1 MLLDKRKEKF
11 PKLGL
16 TKVLIPATISNNLPA
31 TEFSIGS
38 DTSLNNILEAMDKI
52 KQAPP
57 PPSPHHRNC
66 MNCFLT
72 RTRTTARTP
81 SHTHDRTHCRA
92 LSL

>member
-16 TKVLIPATISNNLPA
+16 TKILIPATISNNLPA

-52 KQAPP
+52 KQAPCP
-57 PPSPHHRNC
+57 PPSSRITVIVRIV
-66 MNCFLT
+66 F
-72 RTRTTARTP
+72 
-81 SHTHDRTHCRA
+81 
-92 LSL
+92 